1 MREKI
6 QILVDTKNSYNVPIN
21 LEFQHNPHPSWQPMV
36 FYTKGLPR
44 GQKIWVLPG
53 WGGEFEQEE

>member
-1 MREKI
+1 MPEKI
-6 QILVDTKNSYNVPIN
+6 QILVDTKNSYNAPIN

-44 GQKIWVLPG
+44 GQKI
-53 WGGEFEQEE
+53 